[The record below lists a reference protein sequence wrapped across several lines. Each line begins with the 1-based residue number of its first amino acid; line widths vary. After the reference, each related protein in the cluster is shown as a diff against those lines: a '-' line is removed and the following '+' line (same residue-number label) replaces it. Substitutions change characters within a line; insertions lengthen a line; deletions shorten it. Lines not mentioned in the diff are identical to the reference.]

1 MNNHKI
7 ELVPITS
14 GNKNITLN
22 ECTYYKNGISS
33 AKCSGILD
41 INDAYYVYV
50 EGKNSKN
57 KLYVYPE
64 PTTISKAY
72 EMFPDKFFASS
83 SETTFKLRV
92 NYVVNIEN
100 EVFTLVDEYNSNNK
114 FYLTKCSKSDNSY
127 YIINEIKCVG
137 KITNPG
143 YYNIY
148 LNGLKQDIPINVY
161 SLSLTKALY
170 VEPSYIKFK
179 SPTKP
184 EYIEIFFDS
193 LQKSNKDLL
202 CKEIIIKKE

>member
-1 MNNHKI
+1 M
-7 ELVPITS
+7 
-14 GNKNITLN
+14 
-22 ECTYYKNGISS
+22 
-33 AKCSGILD
+33 
-41 INDAYYVYV
+41 
-50 EGKNSKN
+50 
-57 KLYVYPE
+57 
-64 PTTISKAY
+64 
-72 EMFPDKFFASS
+72 
-83 SETTFKLRV
+83 
-92 NYVVNIEN
+92 
-100 EVFTLVDEYNSNNK
+100 
-114 FYLTKCSKSDNSY
+114 TKCSKSDNSY

-137 KITNPG
+137 KITNSG